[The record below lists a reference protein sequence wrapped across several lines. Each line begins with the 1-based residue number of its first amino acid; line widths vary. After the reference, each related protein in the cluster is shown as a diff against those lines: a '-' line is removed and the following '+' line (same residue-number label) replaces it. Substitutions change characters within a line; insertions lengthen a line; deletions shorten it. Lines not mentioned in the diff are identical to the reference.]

1 MRVCVT
7 GHWILCNQ
15 LSQMVLQISQE
26 RVHGEMQYK
35 PHVFQVGE
43 NEGLLL
49 IKTTG
54 NDVLGIL
61 VCQAVSILYRHILPE
76 KLLVIRHLDN
86 QWHIKY
92 ILEVPGEIQAAESN
106 HSSHSSCVCVCV
118 KGVLCEEEGYEV
130 AEVHGL

>member
-1 MRVCVT
+1 
-7 GHWILCNQ
+7 
-15 LSQMVLQISQE
+15 MVLQISQE
-26 RVHGEMQYK
+26 RVHSEMQYK

-118 KGVLCEEEGYEV
+118 LRVYFVKRKGMRWPRCMDSDDGPRPV
-130 AEVHGL
+130 